1 MCEKNTCAP
10 GRVASAES
18 LTSEPVPP
26 EAPKTA
32 IEFEMSDVREATEGV
47 RPVRVNPA
55 PAARKAAQ
63 IIVSGFAI
71 ERKRAKASVVSSRKL
86 RGNHRGP
93 LCQKLGIPILGIRNF
108 YTVINNAVTAAGWSP
123 YLDVPESASRR
134 KAQFSKMNNS
144 LTKERTHGRRI

>member
-71 ERKRAKASVVSSRKL
+71 ERSSEQKHPWFR
-86 RGNHRGP
+86 RGSYEEITG
-93 LCQKLGIPILGIRNF
+93 
-108 YTVINNAVTAAGWSP
+108 
-123 YLDVPESASRR
+123 VPCVKS
-134 KAQFSKMNNS
+134 
-144 LTKERTHGRRI
+144 

>member
-1 MCEKNTCAP
+1 MCEKDACAP
-10 GRVASAES
+10 GKVASAES

-63 IIVSGFAI
+63 IIIMSGFAI
-71 ERKRAKASVVSSRKL
+71 ERAKASSAWFRRKVQ
-86 RGNHRGP
+86 GNHRGP
-93 LCQKLGIPILGIRNF
+93 LGPKLR
-108 YTVINNAVTAAGWSP
+108 
-123 YLDVPESASRR
+123 
-134 KAQFSKMNNS
+134 
-144 LTKERTHGRRI
+144 